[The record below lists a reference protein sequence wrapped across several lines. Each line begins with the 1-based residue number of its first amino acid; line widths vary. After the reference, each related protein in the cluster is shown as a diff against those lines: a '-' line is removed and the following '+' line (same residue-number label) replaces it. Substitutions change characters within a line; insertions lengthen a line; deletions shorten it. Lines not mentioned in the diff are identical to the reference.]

1 MNINKK
7 RSINLKTIYVLHFRR
22 RKAFQE
28 NTVYNDMHMTINNDP
43 NDQYTELDL
52 HKKNTA
58 FENDYENELRVSS
71 DDNAQYMN
79 I

>member
-1 MNINKK
+1 M
-7 RSINLKTIYVLHFRR
+7 NLKTMCVLHFRR
-22 RKAFQE
+22 RKTFQE
-28 NTVYNDMHMTINNDP
+28 NTVYYDVNMTINNDP